1 MANTPQPV
9 IVSAR
14 RTPIGRFM
22 GGLSRMRAPE
32 LGALAVRAVLDDA
45 PALRE
50 HVDEVIM
57 GIVLQAGVGQNPARQ
72 AGINGGLG
80 NDCVAYAVNK
90 VCGSGLQSVALAAQA
105 IKAGDNACV
114 IAGGMES
121 MSQAPHLANIRGG
134 VKFGNAALID
144 HMQSDGLTCG
154 FSCEGM
160 GDLAEYI
167 AAKHGVTREAQ
178 DRFAVRSHERAAA
191 AQAQGWFSNEIV
203 SVTAAAAKQ
212 KVDVTADEGVRAD
225 TAYETLQRLRP
236 AFKSDG
242 SVTAG
247 NASQI
252 SDGAAAVAVL
262 SEAKASALGLKPLA
276 RIVAYHTHGV
286 EPKDIFIAPVDA
298 VKKCVAKAGLGLK
311 DVDLFELNEAFAAQ
325 ALANL
330 KYLEIP
336 EDKVNVCGGAI
347 ALGHPIGASGTRV
360 LVTLVHQLH
369 RLGLRRGVAA
379 LCLGGG
385 NAIAM
390 LVERA

>member
-1 MANTPQPV
+1 MASSQPV

-14 RTPIGRFM
+14 RTPIGRFL
-22 GGLSRMRAPE
+22 GGLSRLRAPE
-32 LGALAVRAVLDDA
+32 LGALAVKAVLDDA
-45 PALRE
+45 PALSDQ
-50 HVDEVIM
+50 VDEVIM
-57 GIVLQAGVGQNPARQ
+57 GIVLQAGAGQNPARQ

-80 NDCVAYAVNK
+80 NDCIAYAVNK
-90 VCGSGLQSVALAAQA
+90 VCGSGLKSVALAAQA
-105 IKAGDNACV
+105 IKAGDAECV

-121 MSQAPHLANIRGG
+121 MSQAPHFANIRGG

-167 AAKHGVTREAQ
+167 AGKHGVTRDAQ

-191 AQAQGWFSNEIV
+191 AQKNGWFDAEIV
-203 SVTAAAAKQ
+203 PVAAAAAKQ
-212 KVDVTADEGVRAD
+212 KQDITADEGVRPE
-225 TAYETLQRLRP
+225 TAYESLQKLRP
-236 AFKSDG
+236 AFKGDG
-242 SVTAG
+242 TITAG

-262 SEAKASALGLKPLA
+262 SEAKANALGLTPLA

-286 EPKDIFIAPVDA
+286 EPRDIFIAPVES
-298 VKKCVAKAGLGLK
+298 VKGCAAKAGVALK
-311 DVDLFELNEAFAAQ
+311 DIDLFELNEAFAAQ
-325 ALANL
+325 SLADL

-360 LVTLVHQLH
+360 LVTLIHQL
-369 RLGLRRGVAA
+369 RRTGGKRGMAS

-385 NAIAM
+385 NAISLM
-390 LVERA
+390 VETV